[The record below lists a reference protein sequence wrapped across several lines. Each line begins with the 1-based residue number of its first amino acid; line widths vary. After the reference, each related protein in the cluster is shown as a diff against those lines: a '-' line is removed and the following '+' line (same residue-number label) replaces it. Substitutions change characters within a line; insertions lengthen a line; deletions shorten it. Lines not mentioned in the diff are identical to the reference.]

1 MKKTRTYNKWLRK
14 GRQVSKGSKAVGF
27 NEKGKAL
34 FLKSQTIPSANS
46 HCNIKWGE
54 GDFDGM
60 TDSEREFDMD
70 YAKVF
75 DLH

>member
-1 MKKTRTYNKWLRK
+1 VKKTRTYNKWLRK

-34 FLKSQTIPSANS
+34 FLKSQTIPF
-46 HCNIKWGE
+46 G
-54 GDFDGM
+54 GM

-70 YAKVF
+70 YANVF
-75 DLH
+75 DWH